1 MIYESDFESQA
12 HEEDPTEL
20 FDAKCFT
27 KHGLDILM
35 ISNNIPNLLTLQNI

>member
-1 MIYESDFESQA
+1 MIYESDFENDIL

-27 KHGLDILM
+27 KHGFDILM
-35 ISNNIPNLLTLQNI
+35 ISNNIPNLLTL